1 MSGLEKALFNL
12 KVSDLESRLILSDS
26 LLDRCRIRRD
36 SRRVTTP
43 RLPRSFA
50 DTMLQFTSKQLQRQA
65 AKADRDSRAEQAK
78 LKKALT
84 QTPPQ
89 PQIARLYATNSVRN
103 SQQRIQLLT
112 LAARIDAV
120 AARVQMAITM
130 RNVTGSMA
138 QTVKGMDAALK
149 SMDLEKIGA
158 VMEKFES
165 QFEDLDVVSGYYE
178 GVAGGVESQQ
188 VGVEGQGEVDA
199 LMSRVADEAGVELNQ
214 ELMQKVPE
222 GELPSNAE
230 SAERAKLEEGLGD
243 RLRALRAG

>member
-12 KVSDLESRLILSDS
+12 K
-26 LLDRCRIRRD
+26 
-36 SRRVTTP
+36 
-43 RLPRSFA
+43 
-50 DTMLQFTSKQLQRQA
+50 FTSKQLNRQA
-65 AKADRDSRAEQAK
+65 AKADRDARAEQAK

-89 PQIARLYATNSVRN
+89 PQIARLYATNSIRN

-120 AARVQMAITM
+120 AARVQTAITM
-130 RNVTGSMA
+130 RTVTASMA
-138 QTVKGMDAALK
+138 QTVKGMDVALK

-188 VGVEGQGEVDA
+188 IGVEGQGEVEA
-199 LMSRVADEAGVELNQ
+199 LINRVADEAGVELSQ
-214 ELMQKVPE
+214 EIQQKVPE
-222 GELPSNAE
+222 HELAAAE
-230 SAERAKLEEGLGD
+230 SADRAKLEEGLGD
-243 RLRALRAG
+243 RLRALRN